1 MRNTFTAVPAALL
14 QKPHG
19 HRMQKAQPLQS
30 RRIELCRSVQYVS
43 PYTMRGRSF
52 NPMGHCAEV
61 PASEGEE
68 EAQEVDQVEK
78 ERVVE

>member
-1 MRNTFTAVPAALL
+1 
-14 QKPHG
+14 
-19 HRMQKAQPLQS
+19 
-30 RRIELCRSVQYVS
+30 
-43 PYTMRGRSF
+43 
-52 NPMGHCAEV
+52 MGHCAEV